1 MAPHHAARRRFR
13 VVSPD
18 ADPETELTF
27 LFAQEAHLTAQLLDV
42 SDAIEAARQ
51 RYRESESLLA
61 LPRMELLR
69 TRFGPKPEPRR

>member
-1 MAPHHAARRRFR
+1 MASHHAIRQQRLR

-42 SDAIEAARQ
+42 SSAIEAARQ
-51 RYRESESLLA
+51 RYRESENLLV

-69 TRFGPKPEPRR
+69 TRYGPKLP